1 MPPFDIAASGVPTT
15 APNKVGSM
23 GEIQAGNINDT
34 ASSLSPFGP
43 HNKTIQKGLD
53 DLGNNIRNV
62 DFSDIK
68 SALQDVAGDAQSF
81 LDGLFNSLG
90 RGGDLKYPLETSNP
104 AYQARVTFRMVA
116 MKPVTDGES
125 LKRFAKIGT
134 DNLKTSAVGLA
145 KSEDTTEDADT
156 GLAVGSRGGGEYL
169 DNRGRSR
176 GLGNASAGLDEAGG
190 NIPATGPQATRG
202 SKLSGQI
209 KSGLAGIRDAG
220 ITKLLGDK
228 KTAGKI
234 VRDINAAVSGGLK
247 PVELNEPVVDMYFP
261 LTMQFNDNAQY
272 DNAALNA
279 LGGAAEGLLQQGAGA
294 LEATLGA
301 ALEGGK
307 SIFDV
312 IKGNKDIR
320 EAGLRVGAAR
330 LIDKVSVFNSG
341 LANALTLQ
349 NRTIIN
355 PNIRALFRGVGLREF
370 TFQFKMIAKSQ
381 AEARVIKD
389 IVKHF
394 RKQLYPDTY
403 DITSL
408 GGASIGYKFPNM
420 FDIEFTYRGVRNRN
434 IPKIHLCYL
443 RNVSTTIN
451 PTGGAFRRDG
461 QPNEVDLTL
470 SFVEH
475 KTLRKKDIVQ
485 GF

>member
-23 GEIQAGNINDT
+23 GEIQAGSVNDT

-43 HNKTIQKGLD
+43 GNNVAQKGLD
-53 DLGNNIRNV
+53 NLNNEVRNF
-62 DFSDIK
+62 DFSDMK
-68 SALQDVAGDAQSF
+68 SQLQNVANDAQSF
-81 LDGLFNSLG
+81 LAGLFNSLG
-90 RGGDLKYPLETSNP
+90 RGADLKYPLEASNP

-116 MKPVTDGES
+116 MKGVTDAES
-125 LKRFAKIGT
+125 LKRFAKIAT
-134 DNLKTSAVGLA
+134 DNLKTSATGAA
-145 KSEDTTEDADT
+145 KSEDTDKDNTYLMTGGLDDAQAST
-156 GLAVGSRGGGEYL
+156 RGVG
-169 DNRGRSR
+169 
-176 GLGNASAGLDEAGG
+176 GNPNAGLDEAGG
-190 NIPATGPQATRG
+190 NIPATGAQATR
-202 SKLSGQI
+202 SSTSLSGQLGEL
-209 KSGLAGIRDAG
+209 KDAG
-220 ITKLLGDK
+220 VKKLFGDK
-228 KTAGKI
+228 KTANKI
-234 VRDINAAVSGGLK
+234 AKDINAAVSGGLK

-307 SIFDV
+307 SVFDV
-312 IKGNKDIR
+312 IQGNKDLR

-408 GGASIGYKFPNM
+408 GGASIGFKFPNM

-475 KTLRKKDIVQ
+475 KTLRKKDIIQ